1 MVSLPENLLP
11 DEASPGWM
19 SKGDNTWQLTAAT
32 LVGLQSVPG
41 LVILYGSIVKKKWAV
56 NSAFMAFYAFAA
68 VLVCWVGWGHE
79 MSFGEKLLPFLGRP
93 RFVLGQGFLLKQA
106 FLGQIPNASMVY
118 FQFVF
123 AALTMILI
131 GGALLGRMS
140 FQAWMLFVPLWV
152 TFSYTVCAFSMWC
165 PEGWLS
171 KLGIIDYSGG
181 FVVHLASGVAGFT
194 AAYWV
199 GPRASKDKQRFPPN
213 NLLLMLAGA
222 GLLWMGWTGFNGGDP
237 YTVSADASL
246 AVLNTHVC
254 TATSLLTWLLLDIIF
269 FGKPS
274 VIGATQGMITGL
286 VCITPAAGVVQGW
299 AAIIIGMMGGSIPW
313 YTMMILHRE
322 IKLLKQVDDTMAV
335 FHTHAVAGSLGG
347 ILTGLF
353 AEPKLSRLFYDTD
366 DWQHFTG
373 LFYGFQTGRVA
384 AGFHQL
390 GVQLLG
396 IVFVVLLNVIATS
409 VVCLLIQL
417 VVPLRLAEDVLQTGD
432 DAVHG
437 EEAYALWGDGEKYSS
452 KYNSVH
458 AVDEVPPPT
467 SGLFSWSL
475 MESETASSMEEHRV
489 GGPSDNRGKHRILA
503 ELKGLE
509 QELKSLEEEL
519 EELEK
524 TENASTI
531 CAELQSHVESI
542 SDPLLPVT
550 NGPINVLWD
559 RWFEGP
565 QDTQGCRCLIL

>member
-1 MVSLPENLLP
+1 MMVSLPENLLP

-41 LVILYGSIVKKKWAV
+41 LVILYGSIAKKKWAV

-93 RFVLGQGFLLKQA
+93 RLALGQGFLLKQA
-106 FLGQIPNASMVY
+106 FLGRIPNASMVY

-152 TFSYTVCAFSMWC
+152 TLSYTVCAFSMWC

-353 AEPKLSRLFYDTD
+353 ADPKLSRLFYDTD

-373 LFYGFQTGRVA
+373 LFCGFQTGRVA
-384 AGFHQL
+384 AGFRQL

-452 KYNSVH
+452 KYISVH
-458 AVDEVPPPT
+458 AVDEVPPAG
-467 SGLFSWSL
+467 SG
-475 MESETASSMEEHRV
+475 
-489 GGPSDNRGKHRILA
+489 
-503 ELKGLE
+503 
-509 QELKSLEEEL
+509 
-519 EELEK
+519 
-524 TENASTI
+524 
-531 CAELQSHVESI
+531 
-542 SDPLLPVT
+542 
-550 NGPINVLWD
+550 VL
-559 RWFEGP
+559 
-565 QDTQGCRCLIL
+565 